1 MHCLHSQTCEYISK
15 FVFDDNEKLLINE
28 VLEVLIGVRTFTSTS
43 SFDMQSIQF
52 VTMNELNQFVTMN
65 ELSLL
70 EFEATQHD
78 VYRKMGQMYLSVV
91 EQYFLVN
98 VTRNLS
104 ITLIINTPSK
114 SFSIGFTH
122 FKYCF

>member
-1 MHCLHSQTCEYISK
+1 
-15 FVFDDNEKLLINE
+15 
-28 VLEVLIGVRTFTSTS
+28 
-43 SFDMQSIQF
+43 
-52 VTMNELNQFVTMN
+52 MN

-98 VTRNLS
+98 VTHNLS
-104 ITLIINTPSK
+104 IALIINTPSK

-122 FKYCF
+122 FKYFFSSKFKHRLMLGLLFLYPQIVCFEIIVPQYYNYVSPIIWLPLFPVE

>member
-1 MHCLHSQTCEYISK
+1 MSEI
-15 FVFDDNEKLLINE
+15 VFDDNEKLLINE

-52 VTMNELNQFVTMN
+52 VTMNEWNQFVTMN
-65 ELSLL
+65 ELSQL